1 MKFLLILLLTFQGQV
16 LHHQMIS
23 AQVLQKNITR
33 WCFYHKLLDSSVGT
47 SSFDYVIQQ
56 DFNRVL
62 GKYIAQIHRENKI
75 NTYPNPFIQTLNFE
89 FSKLFQM
96 M

>member
-1 MKFLLILLLTFQGQV
+1 MKYLLYYFTVTFQGQV

-23 AQVLQKNITR
+23 GARCFQKLTDGVLLSQTIGQN
-33 WCFYHKLLDSSVGT
+33 SSVGT

-62 GKYIAQIHRENKI
+62 GKYIAQIHPRK
-75 NTYPNPFIQTLNFE
+75 
-89 FSKLFQM
+89 
-96 M
+96 

>member
-1 MKFLLILLLTFQGQV
+1 MKFFTYIIVDFSGSGFTSSNDFGAGA
-16 LHHQMIS
+16 S
-23 AQVLQKNITR
+23 KFNR

-62 GKYIAQIHRENKI
+62 GKVYCLKSTEKI
-75 NTYPNPFIQTLNFE
+75 KFNTYPNPFIQTLNFN
-89 FSKLFQM
+89 SQRFQM